1 MLLCFFS
8 LIDIMTSFSVQC
20 HINGYQMSRKQDKD
34 YQSWF
39 ANVCKKIF
47 QALLMHILGTLPQN
61 EPLFK

>member
-1 MLLCFFS
+1 
-8 LIDIMTSFSVQC
+8 MTSFSVQC

-39 ANVCKKIF
+39 ANVCKNIF